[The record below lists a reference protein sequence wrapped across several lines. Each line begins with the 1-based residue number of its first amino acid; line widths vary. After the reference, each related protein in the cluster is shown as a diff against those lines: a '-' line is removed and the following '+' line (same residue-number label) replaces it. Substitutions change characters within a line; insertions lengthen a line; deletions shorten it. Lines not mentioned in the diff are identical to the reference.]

1 MNTSV
6 KQQISILLTD
16 SDPNARRSAAEGLTG
31 ERDSA
36 ANAALVLAL
45 EDESKGVQDAAM
57 HALIEIGDKDVAR
70 TVAGLIVNDDIAM
83 RNLAAKVLI
92 TIGVQ
97 AIQYLIPYLSDKN
110 KDTRKFAVDILGRI
124 GTEES
129 LPQLLPLLK
138 DSDPNVRHATIEAL
152 GLIGSEK
159 ATSALCDAFLL
170 DSSARGCTADALGKI
185 GDTRALGFLTNSLS
199 AGLKDTADDPLTLS
213 ALIEALGKIGNLETL
228 DELRR
233 HVGDVEGELRLML
246 LDSIVRVAERHG
258 EPLRFDN
265 SLCADLIKGLE
276 SDDENIRMS
285 CAKGLSIFR
294 GASITRPLIKA
305 MKGEGALEKYLA
317 GHLITRPETF
327 TLCVESLDEPDCSN
341 RKQIIQLLGRIA
353 WNCVNMF
360 NLNME
365 AFVNSALIQRA
376 FEAVRRYW
384 ETSDE
389 ETREAIIDTLFIL
402 DGRQAASAIRE
413 FVSDPDLCLLPRII
427 DQLSKTENRGSSN
440 ARINS

>member
-1 MNTSV
+1 MNTTV
-6 KQQISILLTD
+6 KQQIAILLTD
-16 SDPNARRSAAEGLTG
+16 GDPNARRSAAEDLT
-31 ERDSA
+31 EKRDSA

-70 TVAGLIVNDDIAM
+70 TVAGLIVNENIAT

-92 TIGVQ
+92 AIGAQ
-97 AIQYLIPYLSDKN
+97 AIQFLIPYLRDTS
-110 KDTRKFAVDILGRI
+110 KDNRKFAVDILGRI

-129 LPQLLPLLK
+129 LSQLLPLLK
-138 DSDPNVRHATIEAL
+138 DSDTNVRHATIEAL

-159 ATSALCDAFLL
+159 ATLALCDAFLL
-170 DSSARGCTADALGKI
+170 DPSARGCTADALGKI
-185 GDTRALGFLTNSLS
+185 GDARALGFLTNSLS
-199 AGLKDTADDPLTLS
+199 AGLKGTADDPLTLS
-213 ALIEALGKIGNLETL
+213 TLIEALGKIGNRETL
-228 DELRR
+228 EELRR
-233 HVGDVEGELRLML
+233 HLEDVEGELRLML
-246 LDSIVRVAERHG
+246 MDSIVRVAERYG
-258 EPLRFDN
+258 EPLLFN
-265 SLCADLIKGLE
+265 KSLCTDLIKGLQ

-294 GASITRPLIKA
+294 GASITRPLIQA
-305 MKGEGALEKYLA
+305 LNGDGAVEKFLV

-327 TLCVESLDEPDCSN
+327 SLCVDALDEPAHKN
-341 RKQIIQLLGRIA
+341 RRQIIQLLGKIA

-376 FEAVRRYW
+376 FEAVRRHW

-389 ETREAIIDTLFIL
+389 ETRESIIDTLFIL

-413 FVSDPDLCLLPRII
+413 LVSDPDLCLLPRII
-427 DQLSKTENRGSSN
+427 DQLSRTENVRSSN
-440 ARINS
+440 N

>member
-1 MNTSV
+1 MNTTV
-6 KQQISILLTD
+6 KHQIAILLTD
-16 SDPNARRSAAEGLTG
+16 GDPEARRSAAEDLT
-31 ERDSA
+31 EEKDSA

-45 EDESKGVQDAAM
+45 EDDSKGVQDAAM

-70 TVAGLIVNDDIAM
+70 TVAGLIVSENIAT
-83 RNLAAKVLI
+83 RNLAAKLLI
-92 TIGVQ
+92 TLGAQ
-97 AIQYLIPYLSDKN
+97 AIQFLVPYLRDTS

-129 LPQLLPLLK
+129 LSQLLPLLK
-138 DSDPNVRHATIEAL
+138 DPDPNVRHATIEAL

-170 DSSARGCTADALGKI
+170 DPSARGCTAEALGKI
-185 GDTRALGFLTNSLS
+185 GDARALGFLTNSLS
-199 AGLKDTADDPLTLS
+199 AGLKGTADDPLTLS
-213 ALIEALGKIGNLETL
+213 ALIEALGKLGNMETL
-228 DELRR
+228 EELRS
-233 HVGDVEGELRLML
+233 HLGDVEGELRLML

-258 EPLRFDN
+258 EPLLFNR
-265 SLCADLIKGLE
+265 SLCTDLIKGLD

-305 MKGEGALEKYLA
+305 LQGEGSIEKFLA

-327 TLCVESLDEPDCSN
+327 ALCVEALDEPGCN
-341 RKQIIQLLGRIA
+341 NGKQIIQLLGKIA

-384 ETSDE
+384 DGSDE

-402 DGRQAASAIRE
+402 DGRQAGSAIRE

-427 DQLSKTENRGSSN
+427 DQLSRSENASPSHG
-440 ARINS
+440 

>member
-1 MNTSV
+1 MNTAV
-6 KQQISILLTD
+6 KQQIATLLTA
-16 SDPNARRSAAEGLTG
+16 SDPNARRSAAEDLT
-31 ERDSA
+31 EEKDSA

-70 TVAGLIVNDDIAM
+70 SVAGLIVNDNIAT

-92 TIGVQ
+92 TIGTQ
-97 AIQYLIPYLSDKN
+97 AIQFLIPYLRDTS

-129 LPQLLPLLK
+129 LSQLLPLLK

-152 GLIGSEK
+152 GLIGSKK
-159 ATSALCDAFLL
+159 ATLALCDAFLL
-170 DSSARGCTADALGKI
+170 DPSARGCTADALGKI
-185 GDTRALGFLTNSLS
+185 GDAKALGFLTNLLS
-199 AGLKDTADDPLTLS
+199 AGLQETADDPLTLS

-228 DELRR
+228 EELRR
-233 HVGDVEGELRLML
+233 HLGDVEGELRLML
-246 LDSIVRVAERHG
+246 LDSIVRVAERYA
-258 EPLRFDN
+258 EPLLFN
-265 SLCADLIKGLE
+265 KSLCTDLIKGLH
-276 SDDENIRMS
+276 SDDENIRLS

-294 GASITRPLIKA
+294 GASITRPLIQA
-305 MKGEGALEKYLA
+305 LHGDGALEKFLV

-327 TLCVESLDEPDCSN
+327 ALCVEALDEPACTN
-341 RKQIIQLLGRIA
+341 QRQIIQLLGKIA

-376 FEAVRRYW
+376 FEAVRRHW

-389 ETREAIIDTLFIL
+389 ETRESIVDTLFIL
-402 DGRQAASAIRE
+402 DGRQAATAIRE
-413 FVSDPDLCLLPRII
+413 LVSDPELCLLPHII
-427 DQLSKTENRGSSN
+427 DQLSRTKNVSSSN
-440 ARINS
+440 G